1 MARAQ
6 RTRTGLSGQS
16 VTQSG
21 VFGINL
27 QADHTWIARAYFIW
41 LSVFVLFVVAVFAL
55 QVVASRWWLA
65 RFRYG
70 PMEWL
75 WRAATYLR
83 LPPMR
88 R

>member
-1 MARAQ
+1 MIPSLPRPASQ
-6 RTRTGLSGQS
+6 RYGLAAF
-16 VTQSG
+16 VG
-21 VFGINL
+21 VF
-27 QADHTWIARAYFIW
+27 F
-41 LSVFVLFVVAVFAL
+41 VFLFVPLVVVAVFAL

-88 R
+88 P